1 MNLFT
6 ADVGQGKFHVYD
18 SGNNVFY
25 EKLPKDDLIDL
36 NIPGLQ
42 RGDTLVVECA
52 HLREAHAKTMAHA
65 YTFPKLGELKK
76 NADRMGLTIK
86 QFPQKSTPKTRKL
99 YQWSKQRNREK
110 RFVDLNLIKMIPN
123 LKKLYGMSGD
133 EADTRSIAQFL
144 LNDPNAFGS
153 LKTFIPTKMKEFQE
167 NNQDAFD
174 YVQQANDDINPAKS
188 SGYGLDPNIDYYED
202 DVSKWIKKHTVDGG
216 TSVFG
221 YTPTIVDYLQKEY
234 PEEYEE
240 LTWVLGLSV
249 DKKTGEIKI
258 EKEGRNRI
266 YTLVTTIL
274 RPNGD
279 LRFRFDRA
287 NLNIDDK
294 YKVPLWQYVKAH
306 LLGLKPYHMNQ
317 GVIASN
323 YKHWM
328 RRTVSEYIHPDK
340 KRDSGDP
347 NKISSNCNDF
357 RAGMSYEELTKLK
370 KARTKVDKMTQK
382 IWYALRK
389 MIVEDGLR

>member
-6 ADVGQGKFHVYD
+6 ADVGQGRLHVYD

-52 HLREAHAKTMAHA
+52 HLREAHEKTMAQA
-65 YTFPKLGELKK
+65 YTFPKLEELKK
-76 NADRMGLTIK
+76 NADRMGLHIK

-99 YQWSKQRNREK
+99 YHGVNKETGEEICGFELDKNDSK
-110 RFVDLNLIKMIPN
+110 F
-123 LKKLYGMSGD
+123 KKTYGMSPD

-153 LKTFIPTKMKEFQE
+153 LKTFIPTKMKEFQG
-167 NNQDAFD
+167 NNQDVFD

-202 DVSKWIKKHTVDGG
+202 EVSKWIKKYTVDGG

-221 YTPTIVDYLQKEY
+221 YTPTIVDYLKKEY
-234 PEEYEE
+234 PNDYEE

-266 YTLVTTIL
+266 YTLTTTIL

-306 LLGLKPYHMNQ
+306 LLGLKPYHMKQ

-328 RRTVSEYIHPDK
+328 RRAVSEYVHPDK
-340 KRDSGDP
+340 LRDSGDP
-347 NKISSNCNDF
+347 NKINSNCSDF
-357 RAGMSYEELTKLK
+357 RAGMSYEELVKLK

-382 IWYALRK
+382 IWYVLRK
-389 MIVEDGLR
+389 MIVEDGLS

>member
-52 HLREAHAKTMAHA
+52 HLREAHEKTMAHA
-65 YTFPKLGELKK
+65 YTFPKLEELKK
-76 NADRMGLTIK
+76 NADRMGLHIK

-99 YQWSKQRNREK
+99 YHGVNPKTKEEIRGFELDKNNSK
-110 RFVDLNLIKMIPN
+110 F
-123 LKKLYGMSGD
+123 KKTYGMSGD

-153 LKTFIPTKMKEFQE
+153 LKTFIPTKMKEFQG
-167 NNQDAFD
+167 NNQDVFD

-202 DVSKWIKKHTVDGG
+202 EVSKWIKKYTVDGG

-221 YTPTIVDYLQKEY
+221 YTPTIVDYLKKEY
-234 PEEYEE
+234 PNDYEE
-240 LTWVLGLSV
+240 LTWILGLSV

-266 YTLVTTIL
+266 YTLTTTIL

-306 LLGLKPYHMNQ
+306 LLGCKPYHMKQ

-328 RRTVSEYIHPDK
+328 RRTVSEYVHPDK
-340 KRDSGDP
+340 KRDSRDP
-347 NKISSNCNDF
+347 NKISSNCSDF
-357 RAGMSYEELTKLK
+357 RAGMSYDEYAQLK

-382 IWYALRK
+382 IWYVLRK